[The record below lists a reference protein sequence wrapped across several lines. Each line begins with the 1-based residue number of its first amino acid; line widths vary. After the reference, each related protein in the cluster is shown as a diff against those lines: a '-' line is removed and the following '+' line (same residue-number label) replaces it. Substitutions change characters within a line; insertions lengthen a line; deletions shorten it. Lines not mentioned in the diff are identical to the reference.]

1 MQVELAQFL
10 TIIEDESVIIIDARP
25 SAAFM
30 LGYVPNAIHI
40 TPLTAKYAIAMD
52 IIRKDSPLV
61 FILEE
66 SIAAET
72 LAYFTKAAFTDI
84 KGYLEGG
91 FATWAANKRVD
102 LIIDVEVDISKGL
115 NNLTI
120 VGLGDKSV
128 GESRDRVSSAIKNS
142 GFKSPKQCNQKVV
155 ISLAPADFS
164 VAARA
169 FVITAGF
176 DPLRDEG
183 TAYARRLAEAGVAVT
198 HECFEGQIHGYITMG
213 GVMAAGT
220 HALYRMAQSMRQAF
234 PQDFGVKRPDL
245 RV

>member
-10 TIIEDESVIIIDARP
+10 TIIEDESVLIIDARP

-30 LGYVPNAIHI
+30 LGYVPNATHI

-102 LIIDVEVDISKGL
+102 LIIDVEVD
-115 NNLTI
+115 
-120 VGLGDKSV
+120 
-128 GESRDRVSSAIKNS
+128 E
-142 GFKSPKQCNQKVV
+142 
-155 ISLAPADFS
+155 LAMDIPFDEYLMVLDCRTEADFNKS
-164 VAARA
+164 HIKIRSLC
-169 FVITAGF
+169 
-176 DPLRDEG
+176 P
-183 TAYARRLAEAGVAVT
+183 
-198 HECFEGQIHGYITMG
+198 
-213 GVMAAGT
+213 
-220 HALYRMAQSMRQAF
+220 
-234 PQDFGVKRPDL
+234 
-245 RV
+245 